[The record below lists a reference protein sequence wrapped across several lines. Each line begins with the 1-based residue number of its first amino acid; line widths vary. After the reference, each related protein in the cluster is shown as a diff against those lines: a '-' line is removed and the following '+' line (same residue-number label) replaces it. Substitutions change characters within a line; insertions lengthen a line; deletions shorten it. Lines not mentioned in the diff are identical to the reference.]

1 VVEPPTAAEIDKV
14 LRSYLKDGRLTAMPR
29 AGRKRSIVLD
39 HVAQRFEPGLRYS
52 EIQVN
57 LMLQPFWADV
67 AALRRYL
74 VDEGLLAR
82 AEGQYWRVGGSVEV
96 S

>member
-1 VVEPPTAAEIDKV
+1 M
-14 LRSYLKDGRLTAMPR
+14 LRSYFKDDRLAVMPR

-39 HVAQRFEPGLRYS
+39 HVVQAFEPGVRYP
-52 EIQVN
+52 EVDVN
-57 LMLQPFWADV
+57 LMLRQVWPDV

-82 AEGQYWRVGGSVEV
+82 AEGQYWRVGGSVDV
-96 S
+96 L

>member
-1 VVEPPTAAEIDKV
+1 MVEPPSAAEIEKV
-14 LRSYLKDGRLTAMPR
+14 LRSYVKDGRLTTMPR

-52 EIQVN
+52 EVEVN
-57 LMLQPFWADV
+57 LLLRPLWPDV

-74 VDEGLLAR
+74 VDEGMLAR
-82 AEGQYWRVGGSVEV
+82 ADGQYWRMGGSVEIG
-96 S
+96 

>member
-1 VVEPPTAAEIDKV
+1 MGLPPTAAEIDKV
-14 LRSYLKDGRLTAMPR
+14 LRSYLKDGRLTVMPR

-39 HVAQRFEPGLRYS
+39 HVAQLFEPGVRYS
-52 EIQVN
+52 EVEVN
-57 LMLQPFWADV
+57 LLLRPLWPDV

-74 VDEGLLAR
+74 VDEALLAR
-82 AEGQYWRVGGSVEV
+82 AEGQYWRVGGSVDL